1 MTLVVR
7 AHGGASSIGH
17 NFVDPSKE
25 EFTMVPQDKD
35 VIPREYRGGA
45 SRPGCNSTKATWWC
59 LL

>member
-25 EFTMVPQDKD
+25 EFPVVPQLLDL
-35 VIPREYRGGA
+35 IP
-45 SRPGCNSTKATWWC
+45 
-59 LL
+59 

>member
-17 NFVDPSKE
+17 NYVDPSKE
-25 EFTMVPQDKD
+25 EFTVVPRDKD

-45 SRPGCNSTKATWWC
+45 SRPGRNSTKASW
-59 LL
+59 